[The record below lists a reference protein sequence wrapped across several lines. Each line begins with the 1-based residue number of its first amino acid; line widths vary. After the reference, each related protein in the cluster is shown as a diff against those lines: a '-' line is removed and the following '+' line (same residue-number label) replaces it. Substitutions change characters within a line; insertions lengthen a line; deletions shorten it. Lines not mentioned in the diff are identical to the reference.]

1 MIPTNLYR
9 TRHEFYNTPMQ
20 LPKSDQFIIGLDA
33 GYSGMKVWYEKGY
46 FCFPSFV
53 KELTEDS
60 LNLFDEKDILYRDNE
75 TGKTYML
82 GYTAQEMVESGDTN
96 DTDSETYTERD
107 TGIQSPD
114 FMQGCNRIA
123 VMSRVKKITVL
134 YF

>member
-60 LNLFDEKDILYRDNE
+60 LNLFDE
-75 TGKTYML
+75 
-82 GYTAQEMVESGDTN
+82 GYL
-96 DTDSETYTERD
+96 
-107 TGIQSPD
+107 I
-114 FMQGCNRIA
+114 
-123 VMSRVKKITVL
+123 SR
-134 YF
+134 